1 MNRILADHVAD
12 NNSANGFFVLR
23 LPEICGRK
31 AERVI
36 EHGGKGKKEDWSKET
51 KSRAGQKGVREVNGY
66 QCPESVSIFV
76 QQLTSA
82 RQSAVFIIGRK

>member
-1 MNRILADHVAD
+1 MAEGGRRRIGPKKVQG
-12 NNSANGFFVLR
+12 NEVSSR
-23 LPEICGRK
+23 
-31 AERVI
+31 AER
-36 EHGGKGKKEDWSKET
+36 
-51 KSRAGQKGVREVNGY
+51 SRRVNGY